1 MTKALL
7 TMKETAEML
16 FGEND
21 DNARRR
27 AIHLLQSQKISTIT
41 TGQKRLVRRDV
52 LNEHFGIDGQRRQ
65 RPSDSDIQPY
75 E

>member
-27 AIHLLQSQKISTIT
+27 AIHLLQSQKIATIT

-52 LNEHFGIDGQRRQ
+52 LDKHFGIDGQRSKS
-65 RPSDSDIQPY
+65 PSDLDSYQR
-75 E
+75 

>member
-27 AIHLLQSQKISTIT
+27 AIHLLQSQNIDTIT

-52 LNEHFGIDGQRRQ
+52 LDQHFGIDGQRRQ

>member
-16 FGEND
+16 FGESD

-27 AIHLLQSQKISTIT
+27 AIHLLQSQNIDTIT

-52 LNEHFGIDGQRRQ
+52 LDQHFGIDGQRRQ

>member
-52 LNEHFGIDGQRRQ
+52 LNEHYGIDGQRRQ

>member
-27 AIHLLQSQKISTIT
+27 AIHLLQSQNIDTIT